1 MKRKSENRGY
11 MNRLFALLLCVLLFA
26 AIPAQALAENAGSAA
41 PAAEMRTDASVD
53 GGASAKDGGIIDADK
68 LREMTDAFLSERN
81 IDPKDFSLGY
91 VYTATGDEWY
101 YNGDE
106 WFYPASMY
114 KVPLMM
120 LLSEKVRSG
129 EITQDTY
136 IYDRTV
142 REIEEYIL
150 VYSNNEW
157 AHHIR
162 TYLGGDEVW
171 RQDAKKYAPLK
182 DEEYD
187 PDYMDYCYFNNRYM
201 TGVMKTLYSSP
212 ESFPNIT
219 DCLLRAEPT
228 HYFRLS
234 SSIEGVYDVAQK
246 YGSFD
251 DELNHSFNH
260 TTGIVYTP
268 NPCIITVMTC
278 NVSNYEKVISD
289 AAVMLTEYTLEL
301 DGRLQA
307 YKDEQAAAAEAE
319 RQAAEKAAAE
329 KAEAE
334 RQAAE
339 KAAAEKAEAERQ
351 AAVQKRQESVK
362 KALKIAAL
370 VVIAVIAVFVLIQ
383 TVKRRFAAPQ
393 RGARPRRE
401 AQRDYQGAP
410 GRRGGAAYDGRST
423 PVGREAYGGDEPEF
437 EDGEDERMA
446 SGRRTPDGYAQRS
459 GRGTPAAR
467 REEKPRRKKLKIGNN
482 YEPKH

>member
-1 MKRKSENRGY
+1 MKRKNENKGY

-26 AIPAQALAENAGSAA
+26 AIPAQALAENVGSAA
-41 PAAEMRTDASVD
+41 PAAETRTDASV
-53 GGASAKDGGIIDADK
+53 DGGIIDADK

-101 YNGDE
+101 YNGDA

-142 REIEEYIL
+142 SEIEEYIL

-251 DELNHSFNH
+251 DMLNHSFNH

-319 RQAAEKAAAE
+319 RQAAEQAAAE

-339 KAAAEKAEAERQ
+339 QAAAEKAEAERQ
-351 AAVQKRQESVK
+351 AAMQKRQESVK
-362 KALKIAAL
+362 KALKIAAV
-370 VVIAVIAVFVLIQ
+370 VVIAVIAVLVLIQ
-383 TVKRRFAAPQ
+383 IVKRRFAASQ
-393 RGARPRRE
+393 RSARPRRE
-401 AQRDYQGAP
+401 AQRDYRGAP

-423 PVGREAYGGDEPEF
+423 PGGREAYGGDEPEF
-437 EDGEDERMA
+437 EDGEDDRPA
-446 SGRRTPDGYAQRS
+446 TRRGTPDRYAQRS
-459 GRGTPAAR
+459 GRGTPAPR
-467 REEKPRRKKLKIGNN
+467 REDKPRRKTLKIGNN
-482 YEPKH
+482 YKPKH

>member
-334 RQAAE
+334 RQAA
-339 KAAAEKAEAERQ
+339 
-351 AAVQKRQESVK
+351 VQKRQESVK

-401 AQRDYQGAP
+401 AQRDYRGAS

-467 REEKPRRKKLKIGNN
+467 REEKPRRKNLKIGNN
-482 YEPKH
+482 YKPKH